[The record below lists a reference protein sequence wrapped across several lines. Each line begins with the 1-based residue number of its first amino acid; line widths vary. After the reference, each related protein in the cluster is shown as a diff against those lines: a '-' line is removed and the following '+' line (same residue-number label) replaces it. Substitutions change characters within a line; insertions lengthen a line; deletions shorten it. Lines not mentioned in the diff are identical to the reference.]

1 MIDEKYRHLAAA
13 NPLFSEGMP
22 KELRE
27 KGDRGKMDEW
37 RKQQL
42 QLQIV
47 EEDKKNA
54 VLDAVRARLAAGTI
68 SLPRL
73 QVITGLDAS
82 DLKGFVDLGMTSGIN
97 AFPKTSEAFENLAS
111 WLAAEEVGPEDDAA
125 CANTP
130 TFKALQNLFA
140 AAHERREL
148 IAITGSWGIGKTQA
162 AKYYAATH
170 PRTYNRPGAV
180 RIQFDRTDCK
190 PVAALEKIRDAIG
203 ANPGSHRRG
212 NTMEAI
218 GATLRPGDFL
228 ILEECQRLG
237 EALDVIPSLYDDF
250 GIGIAMIGNPDLSTT
265 VWGKKS
271 TFGAL
276 ASRANRFDFP
286 ATTPDDVDAWL
297 VWHGLPDVLS
307 GQERA
312 KLARCAAAIATRPG
326 QNGGLRALADVI
338 RMAENLFGG
347 QRLTGDLLSQL
358 AAQMKPGLQ

>member
-1 MIDEKYRHLAAA
+1 MIDLEARNK
-13 NPLFSEGMP
+13 
-22 KELRE
+22 KRE
-27 KGDRGKMDEW
+27 EIMSK
-37 RKQQL
+37 L
-42 QLQIV
+42 Q
-47 EEDKKNA
+47 
-54 VLDAVRARLAAGTI
+54 ARLAAGTI

-73 QVITGLDAS
+73 QVITGID
-82 DLKGFVDLGMTSGIN
+82 
-97 AFPKTSEAFENLAS
+97 AFELKSFAEHGRMPGVVHGLELSKEFERIAS
-111 WLAAEEVGPEDDAA
+111 WLEADGSGTDDDAA
-125 CANTP
+125 YAATP
-130 TFKALQNLFA
+130 TFRALQNLFE
-140 AAHERREL
+140 AAHEGREL

-170 PRTYNRPGAV
+170 PRTCNRPGAV
-180 RIQFDRTDCK
+180 RIQFDRTDCN
-190 PVAALEKIRDAIG
+190 PVAVLEKIRDGMG

-212 NTMEAI
+212 NIMKAI
-218 GATLRPGDFL
+218 GAALRPGDFL

-237 EALDVIPSLYDDF
+237 EALDVICSLHDDF
-250 GIGIAMIGNPDLSTT
+250 GVGIAMIGNPDLSSI

-286 ATTPDDVDAWL
+286 STTPDDVDAWL
-297 VWHGLPDVLS
+297 AWHGLPDGLN
-307 GQERA
+307 GQERD

>member
-1 MIDEKYRHLAAA
+1 MIDLEARNRQH
-13 NPLFSEGMP
+13 
-22 KELRE
+22 
-27 KGDRGKMDEW
+27 DEILT
-37 RKQQL
+37 KL
-42 QLQIV
+42 
-47 EEDKKNA
+47 
-54 VLDAVRARLAAGTI
+54 RARLAAGTI
-68 SLPRL
+68 SLLRL

-82 DLKGFVDLGMTSGIN
+82 DLKDFVDLGMAPGIN
-97 AFPKTSEAFENLAS
+97 AFPKTSEALDNVAT
-111 WLAAEEVGPEDDAA
+111 WLEADEAGAEDDAA
-125 CANTP
+125 YAVTP
-130 TFKALQNLFA
+130 TFQTLQNLFE
-140 AAHERREL
+140 AAHEGREL
-148 IAITGSWGIGKTQA
+148 IAVTGSWGIGKTQA

-190 PVAALEKIRDAIG
+190 PVAALEKIRDGMG

-212 NTMEAI
+212 NTMNAI
-218 GATLRPGDFL
+218 GAALRPGDFL

-237 EALDVIPSLYDDF
+237 EALDVICSLHDDF
-250 GIGIAMIGNPDLSTT
+250 GVGIAMIGNPDLSAA

-297 VWHGLPDVLS
+297 AWHGLPDGLN

-312 KLARCAAAIATRPG
+312 KFVRCAAAIATRPG

>member
-1 MIDEKYRHLAAA
+1 MIDLEARNKQY
-13 NPLFSEGMP
+13 
-22 KELRE
+22 
-27 KGDRGKMDEW
+27 DEILS
-37 RKQQL
+37 KL
-42 QLQIV
+42 
-47 EEDKKNA
+47 
-54 VLDAVRARLAAGTI
+54 RARLAAGTI

-73 QVITGLDAS
+73 QVITGIDAPE
-82 DLKGFVDLGMTSGIN
+82 LKRFVEDGTMPGVSR
-97 AFPKTSEAFENLAS
+97 FPEHSEAIERIAS
-111 WLAAEEVGPEDDAA
+111 WLEADESAAEDDAVYA
-125 CANTP
+125 ITP
-130 TFKALQNLFA
+130 TFQALQNLLA
-140 AAHERREL
+140 AAHEGREL

-162 AKYYAATH
+162 AKYYAASH

-190 PVAALEKIRDAIG
+190 PVAALEKIRDGMG

-212 NTMEAI
+212 NTMNAI
-218 GATLRPGDFL
+218 GAALRPGDFL

-237 EALDVIPSLYDDF
+237 EALDVICSLHDDF
-250 GIGIAMIGNPDLSTT
+250 GVGIAMIGNPDLSAA

-286 ATTPDDVDAWL
+286 TTTPGDVDAWL
-297 VWHGLPDVLS
+297 AWHGLPDGLNV
-307 GQERA
+307 QERA

-347 QRLTGDLLSQL
+347 QPLTGELFSQL
-358 AAQMKPGLQ
+358 AATMKPGLQ